1 MKATRFRSVE
11 RQRRITIVVAIC
23 IGAVTV
29 VNLCVTAASSWLLAH
44 HPLLLVWLD
53 ARPRYLVLA
62 APLVEN
68 TSLLVLAASLRRLA
82 ADPAYFALGRM
93 FDDEAAVWKTNKVLR
108 LNPAGRAFRWIERA
122 FKRAS
127 WPLVFIA
134 PGLPVCFLAGASG
147 MSFRAFAFLNF
158 TGTVTLVATT
168 LYLAER
174 AESPLLEIGAWNA
187 RNQVVLTIL
196 LVAIALAGLVS
207 ARRRARSTDPPSTGQ
222 DPEVT

>member
-1 MKATRFRSVE
+1 ME
-11 RQRRITIVVAIC
+11 RKRRITILVAIC
-23 IGAVTV
+23 IGTVTG

-44 HPLLLVWLD
+44 HPLVLVWLD

-62 APLVEN
+62 APLVDN
-68 TSLLVLAASLRRLA
+68 TSLLVLAASFRRLA

-93 FDDEAAVWKTNKVLR
+93 FDDEAAVWTTKKVLR
-108 LNPAGRAFRWIERA
+108 LRPAGRAFRWIERT

-147 MSFRAFAFLNF
+147 MSVRVFAFLNV
-158 TGTVTLVATT
+158 TGTVTLVAIT
-168 LYLAER
+168 LHLAKR

-196 LVAIALAGLVS
+196 LVAVALAGLVS
-207 ARRRARSTDPPSTGQ
+207 ARRRAGSTEPPVPGRE
-222 DPEVT
+222 PEET